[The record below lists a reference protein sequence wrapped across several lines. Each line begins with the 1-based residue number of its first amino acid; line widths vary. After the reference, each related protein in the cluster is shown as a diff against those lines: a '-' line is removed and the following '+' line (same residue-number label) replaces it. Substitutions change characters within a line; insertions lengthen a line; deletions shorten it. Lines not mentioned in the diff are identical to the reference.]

1 MDAMARG
8 LFRGTINRSLRMIAC
23 KLADASVRPGPA
35 RLERHRRAIPLEM
48 SNGEDHGNA
57 DALEKCCR
65 FVPNEFRDR
74 RRSGYAV
81 PQAMFS
87 PGRGGGEGGAW
98 WPN

>member
-1 MDAMARG
+1 
-8 LFRGTINRSLRMIAC
+8 MIAC

-35 RLERHRRAIPLEM
+35 RLERHRRAMPFEM

-74 RRSGYAV
+74 RHSGYAV
-81 PQAMFS
+81 PQVMLPQSRAD
-87 PGRGGGEGGAW
+87 GEGGMR
-98 WPN
+98 WPK